1 MESGMDLTQFKI
13 SLLRGYKVHI
23 NQWVRTARLGPLFG
37 GSEQVLYMKENDDG
51 CIYVSQRKKSAKF
64 HSYRF
69 PDIGTVKVGAHK
81 SGKVVE

>member
-1 MESGMDLTQFKI
+1 MESGMDLTKFKI
-13 SLLRGYKVHI
+13 SLLRGYKIHI
-23 NQWVRTARLGPLFG
+23 NGTQRSMFG

-51 CIYVSQRKKSAKF
+51 CIYVSKSKKSAKF